1 MPDEQ
6 APERRNGEG
15 VLLVANAG
23 AGTAVVRADPL
34 PRIRER
40 LPAARVRELGEDEG
54 LDEVVAAAMD
64 GEDPPAVLGVLGGDG
79 SVSRMAHLARR
90 YGVPLLVLPGGTFNH
105 FARAAGLPD
114 VDSALEAFTAG
125 RLRDVAVAE
134 LSVDEGE
141 PVTVLNAV
149 SLGAYPAFLAERT
162 RRSGLGK
169 WLGGLVAV
177 QRELRE
183 ARPIG
188 IVWEGRRA
196 RVWSVFVG
204 VGRND
209 PRRHAMMQRV
219 HLDDDALDVRI
230 HHARGS
236 RVRAMA
242 SLAFGRRT
250 IAVLRALRVL
260 PPASEFERRV
270 VEGLRIAVRPDG
282 APSVYVH
289 DGELEEAAA
298 SGFSLTVTAVPAGLR
313 LYAP

>member
-1 MPDEQ
+1 MPDEH
-6 APERRNGEG
+6 AHARPDGEG
-15 VLLVANAG
+15 VLVLVNAG

-40 LPAARVRELGEDEG
+40 LPRADVEELGEDDS
-54 LDEVVAAAMD
+54 LDDAVARAMAA
-64 GEDPPAVLGVLGGDG
+64 ETPPAVLGVLGGDG

-90 YGVPLLVLPGGTFNH
+90 HGVPLLVLPGGTFNH
-105 FARAAGLPD
+105 FARAAGLDD
-114 VDSALEAFTAG
+114 VDAALDAFAGG
-125 RLRDVAVAE
+125 RLRHVAVAE
-134 LSVDEGE
+134 VAVDDSE
-141 PVTVLNAV
+141 PITVLNAV
-149 SLGAYPAFLAERT
+149 SLGAYPQFLAERT

-169 WLGGLVAV
+169 WLGGVVAI

-188 IVWEGRRA
+188 IAAGGRRA

-209 PRRHAMMQRV
+209 PDRHAMMQRV
-219 HLDDDALDVRI
+219 RLDDPVLDVRI

-260 PPASEFERRV
+260 PPAAEFERRV
-270 VEGLRIAVRPDG
+270 VEEWRIGVRPDG
-282 APSVYVH
+282 SPAVYVH

-298 SGFSLTVTAVPAGLR
+298 SGFTLR
-313 LYAP
+313 LRVVPSGLQVYAP